1 MTDPQLS
8 DARGK
13 STAPWQQIG
22 RQHGATRGLGSRFVA
37 LDVMRGLTLALMIV
51 VNLQIGEGKSYTQL
65 LHAPWDGLTLTDL
78 VFPTFMFVVGTSLS
92 FTLEKYERPGDAA
105 LLRKVLTRTALIFL
119 CGYLLYWFPFFRFDA
134 TGHFVPRPISHTRIF
149 GVLQRIALG
158 YGAAAL
164 IVQYG
169 KRTGAIAF
177 SLVALLGYWWL
188 MHSFG
193 DYSLAGNAEI
203 KLDKLVLGEAHM
215 YHGEGVAFDP
225 EGILSTLPAIVN
237 VLAGYLAG
245 CFVRHHGAS
254 SRTIARLLLS
264 GAACVLLALW
274 WNTVFPINKKLWT
287 SSYVL
292 CTVGIDLGVLAALI
306 HLAPQEQKRGWT
318 YFFEVFGRNTLVIY
332 LLSESADKVLHMV
345 HIGPQSVLEW
355 VYAAGFA
362 SWAGDKAGSLLYSVA
377 YMLCCWAVA
386 YAMDRKRIYLR
397 L

>member
-1 MTDPQLS
+1 MTPPHPS
-8 DARGK
+8 GAPGESAARVQH
-13 STAPWQQIG
+13 TG
-22 RQHGATRGLGSRFVA
+22 REHGATRELGDRFLA
-37 LDVMRGLTLALMIV
+37 IDVMRGLTLALMIV
-51 VNLQIGEGKSYTQL
+51 VNLQIGEGKSYPQL
-65 LHAPWDGLTLTDL
+65 LHAQWDGLTLTDL

-92 FTLEKYERPGDAA
+92 FTLEKYERGGDAA
-105 LLRKVLTRTALIFL
+105 VLRRVLTRTALIFL
-119 CGYLLYWFPFFRFDA
+119 CGYLLYWFPFFRIDA
-134 TGHFVPRPISHTRIF
+134 TRHFVLAPISHTRIF

-164 IVQYG
+164 IVHYG
-169 KRTGAIAF
+169 RRAGAVAF
-177 SLVALLGYWWL
+177 GLAALLGYWWL
-188 MHSFG
+188 MQAYG

-245 CFVRHHGAS
+245 RFFRDHGTNG
-254 SRTIARLLLS
+254 RTIAWLLVA
-264 GAACVLLALW
+264 GAVCVLLALS

-292 CTVGIDLGVLAALI
+292 CTVGIDCGVLAALI
-306 HLAPQEQKRGWT
+306 YLVPQGERRGWT

-332 LLSESADKVLHMV
+332 LLSEAAEKVLHMAR
-345 HIGPQSVLEW
+345 IGPHNVLEW
-355 VYAAGFA
+355 VYTVGFA

-377 YMLCCWAVA
+377 YMLCCWMVA
-386 YAMDRKRIYLR
+386 YAMDRKRIYVKL
-397 L
+397 